1 MEISNEIKAKMFAL
15 YLGHRVELDNGGSK
29 VRNRILCAVGGINDG
44 GHEYVKLKM
53 GTFTHFVLI
62 KENRAK
68 LILKSLS
75 EISDED
81 MIWVYDEN
89 HNLHQQRKLY
99 PEDLAKKTPSLKEMK
114 GMISNGFAH
123 YTGGYLDSSSVHQ
136 YLISK
141 GYDVPMMLLGWKTL
155 EQSGLAIYENEK

>member
-1 MEISNEIKAKMFAL
+1 MYNCRNYLFEIMEIILTNELIAKL
-15 YLGHRVELDNGGSK
+15 YVPYLGATIRGNGKEYKLTLNKTSNRHDIDLAF
-29 VRNRILCAVGGINDG
+29 VCDQRNYFPV
-44 GHEYVKLKM
+44 
-53 GTFTHFVLI
+53 
-62 KENRAK
+62 
-68 LILKSLS
+68 LKSLS
-75 EISDED
+75 KISDED

-114 GMISNGFAH
+114 DMISNGFAH

-141 GYDVPMMLLGWKTL
+141 GYDVPLMLLGWKTL